1 MKKIADI
8 SKWQGNVVWAKAAA
22 ELEFVI
28 LRASCGISMDVKYLR
43 NVEGC
48 VQHGIP
54 FGAYHYVKA
63 GTAEEARRE
72 ASYFVFCTE
81 KAAKQ
86 PSFFIADI
94 EYEAQT
100 QMTTEAVCVAFLD
113 ELRKLG
119 CKKIGLY
126 INTRYKW
133 AGAAIGM
140 CDIVWI
146 PHWGLND
153 GNIPADKYKP
163 SCPHELWQYTS
174 CGRLA
179 GVNGN
184 VDLSLL
190 SGGKPLDFFTGV
202 ETIPAPFI
210 RQASPPGK

>member
-86 PSFFIADI
+86 PSFSLP
-94 EYEAQT
+94 T
-100 QMTTEAVCVAFLD
+100 SSMK
-113 ELRKLG
+113 LRH
-119 CKKIGLY
+119 
-126 INTRYKW
+126 R
-133 AGAAIGM
+133 
-140 CDIVWI
+140 
-146 PHWGLND
+146 
-153 GNIPADKYKP
+153 
-163 SCPHELWQYTS
+163 
-174 CGRLA
+174 
-179 GVNGN
+179 
-184 VDLSLL
+184 
-190 SGGKPLDFFTGV
+190 
-202 ETIPAPFI
+202 
-210 RQASPPGK
+210 